1 MDLVYGEDCEPI
13 MGAEF
18 EFDGGWGAGGMGLFC
33 GGGGGGGGVD
43 DGLVVRGEIRR
54 DGMR

>member
-33 GGGGGGGGVD
+33 GGLD
-43 DGLVVRGEIRR
+43 DGLAVRG
-54 DGMR
+54 